1 MNAPLGVKPQQGVL
15 SVYPNGW
22 VVKHKIAD
30 AAGYNIRV
38 PHKPPPEID
47 DSIYDLLIVG
57 AGPIGLAAACAAQTL
72 GLRSLILDK
81 AGACQS
87 IVEFAPRQS
96 FYSPAEELEIGGV
109 PFPLA
114 ADDKPRREDAL
125 AYYRAVITSRRL
137 PLQTWERVQSVRKDG
152 ETFTVRTTQQPDG
165 AWEGEYLARNVILAS
180 GVWDQPL
187 TLDIPGADLKKVN
200 ARYLDP
206 TPYLWKDCLTAG
218 GGNSAAEVAM
228 ALARAGAKSR
238 MALLEESFEV
248 CNLRPFVLRE
258 LLILVTEKKIEPHFR
273 VEVTQITP
281 TEISLRSLTTGDIET
296 LPNDFVFTMIGAVPD
311 VPFLKDA
318 GIAVS
323 LEDQRPIYDEE
334 TFETNVSS
342 LYVLGSMARNQHI
355 VNGRARAVQVVER
368 IAGLIKNT

>member
-1 MNAPLGVKPQQGVL
+1 MPQQGVL

-22 VVKHKIAD
+22 LVKHGIAD
-30 AAGYNIRV
+30 VVGYNGLV
-38 PHKPPPEID
+38 PNEN
-47 DSIYDLLIVG
+47 STFQSYDLIIVG
-57 AGPIGLAAACAAQTL
+57 AGPIGLAAACAAQDL
-72 GLRSLILDK
+72 GHHFCILDK

-96 FYSPAEELEIGGV
+96 FYSPAEELEVGGV

-125 AYYRAVITSRRL
+125 AYYRAVITSRHL
-137 PLQTWERVQSVRKDG
+137 PLQTWERVQSVHKEG
-152 ETFTVRTTQQPDG
+152 EMFTLRTKQQPDG
-165 AWEGEYLARNVILAS
+165 AWERDYQARAVIFAN

-187 TLDIPGADLKKVN
+187 TLEVPGADLKKVS

-206 TPYLWKDCLTAG
+206 TPYLWKDCLTVG

-238 MALLEESFEV
+238 MALLEPSFEA

-258 LLILVTEKKIEPHFR
+258 LLILMEEKKIEPYFG

-281 TEISLRSLTTGDIET
+281 TKVHLRSLTTGDAQT

-311 VPFLKDA
+311 VPLLADA
-318 GIAVS
+318 GVAVS
-323 LEDQRPIYDEE
+323 PEDQRPLYDEE
-334 TFETNVSS
+334 TFETNIPG
-342 LYVLGSMARNQHI
+342 LYVVGSMARNQHI

-368 IAGLIKNT
+368 IAEWVKKP

>member
-1 MNAPLGVKPQQGVL
+1 M
-15 SVYPNGW
+15 PNE
-22 VVKHKIAD
+22 
-30 AAGYNIRV
+30 NISS
-38 PHKPPPEID
+38 D
-47 DSIYDLLIVG
+47 QFYDLIIVG
-57 AGPIGLAAACAAQTL
+57 AGPLGLAAACAAQDF
-72 GLRSLILDK
+72 GLRFLILDK

-96 FYSPAEELEIGGV
+96 FYSPAEELEVGGI

-114 ADDKPRREDAL
+114 ADEKPRREDAL
-125 AYYRAVITSRRL
+125 AYYRAVISSRRL
-137 PLQTWERVQSVRKDG
+137 PLQTWERVLSVRKDS
-152 ETFTVRTTQQPDG
+152 ETFRVRTRQQPDG
-165 AWEGEYLARNVILAS
+165 AWERCYQARNVLLAS

-187 TLDIPGADLKKVN
+187 TLSIPGADLKKVS

-206 TPYLWKDCLTAG
+206 TPYLWKDCLTVG

-238 MALLEESFEV
+238 MALIEASFEV

-258 LLILVTEKKIEPHFR
+258 LLILVEEKKIEPHFG

-281 TEISLRSLTTGDIET
+281 TEVRLRSLTTGDEET

-311 VPFLKDA
+311 IPFLQDA
-318 GIAVS
+318 GVAVS
-323 LEDQRPIYDEE
+323 PEDHRPIYDED
-334 TFETNVSS
+334 TFETNVSG
-342 LYVLGSMARNQHI
+342 LYVVGSMARNQHI

-368 IAGLIKNT
+368 IAEWVKKP